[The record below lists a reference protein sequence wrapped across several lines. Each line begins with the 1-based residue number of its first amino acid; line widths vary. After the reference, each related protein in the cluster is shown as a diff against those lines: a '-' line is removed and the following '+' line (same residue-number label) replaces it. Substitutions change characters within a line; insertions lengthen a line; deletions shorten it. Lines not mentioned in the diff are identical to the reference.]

1 MENSRTFYTEM
12 KNNGISKDFFNIVFL
27 LLSQLCP
34 VVESEGS
41 LGSTQF
47 PPV

>member
-1 MENSRTFYTEM
+1 MENCRTFYTEM
-12 KNNGISKDFFNIVFL
+12 KNNDISKDLINIVFL